1 MFKRILAEKTMNELS
16 ILPRL
21 RGLMCVITGL
31 RRSGDNCQLP
41 YQQSRTLSLISVFS
55 LVKFV
60 NRKRLFQMSNTYNLI
75 INVSVIKAMIF
86 LSSFPF
92 LSFPFLSFPFS
103 ISNTSPFQGLN
114 QSFINPLAKMVLAGD
129 GDIPLFIKQL

>member
-60 NRKRLFQMSNTYNLI
+60 NWKRLFQMSNTYNLI
-75 INVSVIKAMIF
+75 INVSVIKAIIF

-92 LSFPFLSFPFS
+92 LFFPFFFLFFLFFS
-103 ISNTSPFQGLN
+103 LCQGHTE
-114 QSFINPLAKMVLAGD
+114 VLRSG
-129 GDIPLFIKQL
+129 IEPTPQL